1 MAQRI
6 TEIQLNNFKFFSD
19 NSAPINVDGKH
30 LLIYG
35 ENGSGKSSIFWGLY
49 TLLECAHKEDD
60 DIKKYFKKD
69 DKDTLINIYAT
80 PDANNNCNS
89 FVSIKLDDGSIFKI
103 SLTDTAIKSDLE
115 AKKSNYVT
123 DFINYKFIAKTHD
136 FKHSDEINLFPMFER
151 FILPYVKFSPVK
163 YWKKKRDGSFKEL
176 ETENANEIWN
186 FVKNGP
192 LKNLVAISGK
202 ARYPYRKEVQFID
215 YSNMVFGFQNE
226 LRQLLTYI
234 NTEGNPILN
243 TYFDANVTYNLTLEI
258 APTTQKYSFYLTQ
271 QRFHPPVYKILLTV
285 PTYYGFQNAINRP
298 HSFLNEAKLTGIGLA
313 LRLAVLKKRA
323 DDAKIKALV
332 LDDLLISLDMIHR
345 EKMIELITG
354 TYANDYQVIYFTH
367 DINLFELMKST
378 IRRRG
383 SESEWKYYEIYEDNQ
398 SGQSIPFIT
407 ESITLLERAKKYLRR
422 LPPELE
428 ASANSMRKAAEKFC
442 KEFVPRQH
450 QFDRNYNK
458 KDLNGLIAAALTE
471 AHAQSLNLR
480 LFNQLDGYRQ
490 TLFNPGSHYNT
501 SNLPLFVPELQNAI
515 LTLENLSI
523 LTNIQL

>member
-6 TEIQLNNFKFFSD
+6 TEIQLNNFKFFGD
-19 NSAPINVDGKH
+19 NSAPINVDGKN

-49 TLLECAHKEDD
+49 TLLECANKEED
-60 DIKKYFKKD
+60 DIKKYFLKTH
-69 DKDTLINIYAT
+69 KDTLVNIYAT
-80 PDANNNCNS
+80 PDANDKCNS
-89 FVSIKLDDGSIFKI
+89 FVSVKLDDGVIFKI
-103 SLTDTAIKSDLE
+103 SIDDTNINSDSE
-115 AKKSNYVT
+115 AKKSNYAT

-163 YWKKKRDGSFKEL
+163 YWKKKRDGSFEEL

-202 ARYPYRKEVQFID
+202 ARYPYRKEVQFTD

-226 LRQLLTYI
+226 LRQLLTYVI
-234 NTEGNPILN
+234 TEGNPILN

-258 APTTQKYSFYLTQ
+258 VPTTQKYSFYLTQ
-271 QRFHPPVYKILLTV
+271 QRFRPPVYKILLTV

-323 DDAKIKALV
+323 EDAKVKALV
-332 LDDLLISLDMIHR
+332 LDDLLISLDMVHR
-345 EKMIELITG
+345 ERMIDLVTG
-354 TYANDYQVIYFTH
+354 TYARDYQIFYFTH
-367 DINLFELMKST
+367 DLNLFELMKNT
-378 IRRRG
+378 IRRNG
-383 SESEWKYYEIYEDNQ
+383 NESAWKYYEMYEDNQ
-398 SGQSIPFIT
+398 TGVNFPFIT
-407 ESITLLERAKKYLRR
+407 ESITLLEKAKKYLRK
-422 LPPELE
+422 LPPDL
-428 ASANSMRKAAEKFC
+428 ASSANNMRKAVEKFC
-442 KEFVPRQH
+442 EQFVPVH
-450 QFDRNYNK
+450 LLFNRNFVR
-458 KDLNGLIAAALTE
+458 KDLSSQIAAAVQQAST
-471 AHAQSLNLR
+471 QNLNPV
-480 LFNQLDGYRQ
+480 LFRQLDGYRQ
-490 TLFNPGSHYNT
+490 TLFNPGSHYNL
-501 SNLPLFVPELQNAI
+501 SNPPLFKPELERAI
-515 LTLENLSI
+515 QTLENLST